1 MKNILLY
8 FAKITKFA
16 LLCFVLCSVSLKAQT
31 ATRAYEGF
39 LVFHYPLK
47 QQALMDELVKNT
59 RARLEGV
66 KAFFRA
72 DSVEPVQI
80 YFTRFEKT
88 YQSFTG
94 QGVPE
99 WSQAVAIASRRT
111 VIIKITTAGEI
122 QRLPEVFIH
131 ELVHI
136 FLYDYSRADIP
147 VWIHEGIAQ
156 KLSKTQLTLDEKL
169 RIGNAL
175 AGNYIIPFEEMDSLL
190 TFGKAKAEL
199 AYDLAYTGIDFLML
213 THGRDKVRRL
223 LFDWDNRKNYDGN
236 FVAVFGS
243 DYIDFEIDWYR
254 WLSDRFRWMVL
265 LNVENVILFI
275 FVLLL
280 VAAFLAV
287 KRRNYKKRAYWERTD
302 EQDAEDY

>member
-8 FAKITKFA
+8 FGKIPKFA
-16 LLCFVLCSVSLKAQT
+16 LLCFVLCSIALEAQT
-31 ATRAYEGF
+31 VTRMYDDF

-47 QQALMDELVKNT
+47 RQTLMDELVETTKN
-59 RARLEGV
+59 RLRNV
-66 KAFFRA
+66 KAFFNA
-72 DSVEPVQI
+72 DSVEPIQV

-88 YQSFTG
+88 YQSFTRKG
-94 QGVPE
+94 LPE

-111 VIIKITTAGEI
+111 VIIKITTAQER

-136 FLYDYSRADIP
+136 FLYDYSHAEIP

-169 RIGNAL
+169 RVGNAL

-190 TFGKAKAEL
+190 SFGKARAEL
-199 AYDLAYTGIDFLML
+199 AYDLAYTAMDYLML

-223 LFDWDNRKNYDGN
+223 LSDWDNAKDYDGN
-236 FVAVFGS
+236 FIAVFGS

-254 WLSDRFRWMVL
+254 WLRERYRWMVL
-265 LNVENVILFI
+265 LNIENVILFV

-287 KRRNYKKRAYWERTD
+287 KRRNYKKRAYWEATD
-302 EQDAEDY
+302 EPDIEEY

>member
-1 MKNILLY
+1 
-8 FAKITKFA
+8 
-16 LLCFVLCSVSLKAQT
+16 
-31 ATRAYEGF
+31 
-39 LVFHYPLK
+39 
-47 QQALMDELVKNT
+47 MDELVKKT
-59 RARLEGV
+59 KLRLDGIRT
-66 KAFFRA
+66 FFET
-72 DSVEPVQI
+72 DSIEPVQI

-88 YQSFTG
+88 YQSFTQKG
-94 QGVPE
+94 LPE

-111 VIIKITTAGEI
+111 VIIKMTTADEI

-136 FLYDYSRADIP
+136 FLYDYAHADIP

-190 TFGKAKAEL
+190 TFGKVKADL
-199 AYDLAYTGIDFLML
+199 AYSLAYTGIDYLM
-213 THGRDKVRRL
+213 HEYGRDKVRRL
-223 LFDWDNRKNYDGN
+223 LYDWDNRKDYDGN
-236 FVAVFGS
+236 FLAVFGS
-243 DYIDFEIDWYR
+243 DYIDFEINWYR
-254 WLSDRFRWMVL
+254 WLNDRFRWMVL
-265 LNVENVILFI
+265 LNVENIVLFI

-287 KRRNYKKRAYWERTD
+287 KRRNYKKRAYWEAMEET
-302 EQDAEDY
+302 DAEDF